1 MAEIMLVASGK
12 GGVGKS
18 VTCAMLGV
26 ELAKRGKKVLVLEM
40 DSGLR
45 GMDIIFGVEDSVV
58 FDLSDILL
66 SRCPPIKAI
75 MKCPYQEGL
84 ELIVAPFEH
93 SFVPDKD
100 DLTVLCKGLSKY
112 YDYLIIDTPAGLG
125 KNFDVALTVADKALL
140 VVTPDLISVRDGK
153 KISDVITASGVT
165 NIRLVINK
173 VDTRAVKTKGIRDLD
188 DVIDKTGVQLIAVI
202 PFEEKII
209 EYTSKGEALPIS
221 NAAYRAYRSLA
232 SRVEGEYVELLFN

>member
-18 VTCAMLGV
+18 VTCAMLGA
-26 ELAKRGKKVLVLEM
+26 ELARRGKKVLVLEM

-45 GMDIIFGVEDSVV
+45 GMDIIFGVEDAVV
-58 FDLSDILL
+58 FDLADILM

-75 MKCPYQEGL
+75 MKCPYQNGL
-84 ELIVAPFEH
+84 ELIVAPFDH
-93 SFVPDKD
+93 NFVPNKE

-112 YDYLIIDTPAGLG
+112 YDYLILDTPAGLG

-153 KISDVITASGVT
+153 KISDVIIASGVHD
-165 NIRLVINK
+165 IKLIINK
-173 VDTRAVKTKGIRDLD
+173 VDTKAVKTKGIRDLD
-188 DVIDKTGVQLIAVI
+188 DVIDKTGVQLIAVV

-209 EYTSKGEALPIS
+209 EYTSKGEALPIANS
-221 NAAYRAYRSLA
+221 AYRAYRNLA
-232 SRVEGEYVELLFN
+232 ARIEGIYTELLFT